1 MDPAIQ
7 KKIDAALAKTIE
19 PQSELPIVDLGLVSN
34 VRFSEALSSIE
45 ITLARGFPQGMCKTC
60 AAIDIVVGEGL
71 ERRTREAFEKEF
83 PGFTILVS

>member
-7 KKIDAALAKTIE
+7 KKIDAALARVIE

-34 VRFSEALSSIE
+34 VRYNGSLSSIE

-60 AAIDIVVGEGL
+60 AAIDIVTGEGL

-83 PGFTILVS
+83 PGFNIIVD